1 MNAQGGSG
9 MDEAVR
15 TIEKL
20 MMDVATQQV
29 GVDSMN
35 SEYQRQWDSL
45 DGYYQL
51 MGTPNPN
58 PYSDLWE
65 FWKYCKENLFSDLER
80 KVYVA
85 QLYDG
90 SRSSPSSGFDLWA
103 LLHPSVVAV
112 ARSRFGTEHFAD
124 AVEAALK
131 EVNSRV
137 KAVVRAKTGRE
148 FDGSELMQ
156 RAFSPKNPIIQ
167 LGDLSTETGKSMQI
181 GYLEL
186 FSGSMTGVRNPKAHA
201 NVTISK
207 ASWTKPMF
215 RGMTPRPSRCQRQRR
230 QAVHTLHEH
239 ALCVC

>member
-1 MNAQGGSG
+1 

-45 DGYYQL
+45 DCYYQL

-65 FWKYCKENLFSDLER
+65 FWKYCKENLPSDLER

-90 SRSSPSSGFDLWA
+90 SKSSPSSGFDLWA
-103 LLHPSVVAV
+103 LPHPSVVAV
-112 ARSRFGTEHFAD
+112 ARSRFETGHFAD

-137 KAVVRAKTGRE
+137 KALVRAKTGKDL
-148 FDGSELMQ
+148 DGSKLMQ
-156 RAFSPKNPIIQ
+156 RAFSLEDPIIL
-167 LGDLSTETGKSMQI
+167 LGDLSTETGRSVQQ
-181 GYLEL
+181 GYMEL
-186 FSGSMTGVRNPKAHA
+186 FSGSMTGIRNPKAHA
-201 NVTISK
+201 NVTISPGRCIEFLFL
-207 ASWTKPMF
+207 ASLLMAKLDEANVPENESATQPMPTST
-215 RGMTPRPSRCQRQRR
+215 TPGS
-230 QAVHTLHEH
+230 TH
-239 ALCVC
+239 AS